1 MFSWIKNIF
10 KSNSEIKY
18 TSPSGYSVNPQN
30 GRIVYKIPVGNLSK
44 EQVERVLDKMIRDY
58 WSPLPNP
65 DRIDKLRNII
75 NRIESSKNSI

>member
-44 EQVERVLDKMIRDY
+44 EQVERVLDKMISWY
-58 WSPLPNP
+58 PLPNL
-65 DRIDKLRNII
+65 DRVDKLRKII

>member
-18 TSPSGYSVNPQN
+18 TYPSGYSVNPQN
-30 GRIVYKIPVGNLSK
+30 GRIVYNIPVGNLSK
-44 EQVERVLDKMIRDY
+44 EQVERVLDKMISWY
-58 WSPLPNP
+58 PLPNL
-65 DRIDKLRNII
+65 DRVDKLRKII